1 MLSRQVELAELQPKL
16 LDWIRGKMPKAR
28 DLAISNLER
37 SGAGISNETFLFN
50 LSWQEKGKPESEAM
64 VLRCAPRSSPV
75 YPDYDLSL
83 QFRVMKA
90 LHAAK
95 LPVARVHWLE
105 QDEKVLGTGFYV
117 MGRIEGVV
125 PPEFP
130 PYHSFGVFFDA
141 APQKRARMWWSA
153 IEAMS
158 RVHQAD
164 WKKLGLSFLG
174 VPGGGTGPLD
184 RQLDYFERYLGWAK
198 DSPDE
203 RQPVLEAA
211 LKWLR
216 ENRYQPARVT
226 LCWGDARMPNTM
238 FSPDGDVVALFD
250 WEMAFLGDPQADLAF
265 FLLLDWV
272 DSEGYGIPRLE
283 GAPGRE
289 ETVRRYQ
296 ELTGWKVDQLHYNEV
311 FAVFR
316 AGIIMMKV
324 LKNFKKL
331 GVAMDQADA
340 ESNNPCTQRLASLL
354 GLPAPGAPTTADRQG
369 GGSHRHGAVPPD
381 RRRRRRLVRR
391 LREGHGHPP
400 RGRGRQPQLHAHGIG
415 GGLGGHT
422 AGRAG
427 PLQRLDRRQAEDRRR
442 HDPDAPAGRGHL
454 QAGQAVTLL
463 LERARAVGP
472 PIVRGPAAA
481 PVDRALDVL

>member
-1 MLSRQVELAELQPKL
+1 MLSRQVEPAELQPKL
-16 LDWIRGKMPKAR
+16 LEWIRGKMPKAR
-28 DLAISNLER
+28 DLAVSNLER

-50 LSWQEKGKPESEAM
+50 LSWQEKGRPNSEAM

-95 LPVARVHWLE
+95 LPVARVYWLE

-130 PYHSFGVFFDA
+130 PYHSFGVYFDSP
-141 APQKRARMWWSA
+141 PQKRARMWWSA

-164 WKKLGLSFLG
+164 WQKLGLSFLG

-198 DSPDE
+198 DSPEE

-211 LKWLR
+211 LSWLR

-238 FSPDGDVVALFD
+238 FSPEGDVVALFD

-289 ETVRRYQ
+289 ETVRRY
-296 ELTGWKVDQLHYNEV
+296 EDLTGWKVDQLRYNEV

-324 LKNFKKL
+324 LKNFKKM

-354 GLPAPGAPTTADRQG
+354 GLPAPGAPARQTVRVEDVTVTVQFHLTGEG
-369 GGSHRHGAVPPD
+369 GGDWYAVCEKGTAIRHEGVAANPSCTLTASAADWAAIQRGELD
-381 RRRRRRLVRR
+381 RFNAWTGGKLKIDGDMTLMLQLEEAISRL
-391 LREGHGHPP
+391 
-400 RGRGRQPQLHAHGIG
+400 GRQ
-415 GGLGGHT
+415 
-422 AGRAG
+422 
-427 PLQRLDRRQAEDRRR
+427 
-442 HDPDAPAGRGHL
+442 
-454 QAGQAVTLL
+454 
-463 LERARAVGP
+463 
-472 PIVRGPAAA
+472 
-481 PVDRALDVL
+481 

>member
-1 MLSRQVELAELQPKL
+1 
-16 LDWIRGKMPKAR
+16 
-28 DLAISNLER
+28 
-37 SGAGISNETFLFN
+37 
-50 LSWQEKGKPESEAM
+50 
-64 VLRCAPRSSPV
+64 
-75 YPDYDLSL
+75 
-83 QFRVMKA
+83 MKA

-216 ENRYQPARVT
+216 ENRLPAGAGDPVLGGCPHAQHHVQPGWRR
-226 LCWGDARMPNTM
+226 G
-238 FSPDGDVVALFD
+238 GALR
-250 WEMAFLGDPQADLAF
+250 LGDGL
-265 FLLLDWV
+265 
-272 DSEGYGIPRLE
+272 
-283 GAPGRE
+283 PGR
-289 ETVRRYQ
+289 
-296 ELTGWKVDQLHYNEV
+296 
-311 FAVFR
+311 
-316 AGIIMMKV
+316 
-324 LKNFKKL
+324 
-331 GVAMDQADA
+331 
-340 ESNNPCTQRLASLL
+340 P
-354 GLPAPGAPTTADRQG
+354 PG
-369 GGSHRHGAVPPD
+369 
-381 RRRRRRLVRR
+381 
-391 LREGHGHPP
+391 
-400 RGRGRQPQLHAHGIG
+400 
-415 GGLGGHT
+415 
-422 AGRAG
+422 
-427 PLQRLDRRQAEDRRR
+427 
-442 HDPDAPAGRGHL
+442 
-454 QAGQAVTLL
+454 
-463 LERARAVGP
+463 
-472 PIVRGPAAA
+472 
-481 PVDRALDVL
+481 

>member
-1 MLSRQVELAELQPKL
+1 MLSRQVELSELQSKL
-16 LDWIRGKMPKAR
+16 LDWLQNKMPEAR

-50 LSWQEKGKPESEAM
+50 LAWQDHGKPKSEAM

-75 YPDYDLSL
+75 YPDYDLSI

-90 LHAAK
+90 LHGARF
-95 LPVARVHWLE
+95 PVARVRWLE
-105 QDEKVLGTGFYV
+105 QDEKVLGTAFYV

-130 PYHSFGVFFDA
+130 PYHSFGVYFDA
-141 APQKRARMWWSA
+141 TPQQRSRMWWSA

-164 WKKLGLSFLG
+164 WKSLGLSFLG
-174 VPGGGTGPLD
+174 VPKGSTGPLD
-184 RQLDYFERYLGWAK
+184 RQLDYFERYLNWAK
-198 DSPDE
+198 DTPDE
-203 RQPVLEAA
+203 RQPILEAA

-216 ENRYQPARVT
+216 ENRYSPARVT

-316 AGIIMMKV
+316 AGIVMLKV

-331 GVAMDQADA
+331 GVAMPEADA

-354 GLPAPGAPTTADRQG
+354 GLPAPGAPARQTTRVEDVTVTVQFHLTGDG
-369 GGSHRHGAVPPD
+369 GGDWYAVCEKGTATRH
-381 RRRRRRLVRR
+381 
-391 LREGHGHPP
+391 EGIVENPNCTLTASAADWAAIQ
-400 RGRGRQPQLHAHGIG
+400 RGD
-415 GGLGGHT
+415 
-422 AGRAG
+422 
-427 PLQRLDRRQAEDRRR
+427 LDRFNAWTGGKLKIDG
-442 HDPDAPAGRGHL
+442 DMTLML
-454 QAGQAVTLL
+454 Q
-463 LERARAVGP
+463 LEEAISKLSR
-472 PIVRGPAAA
+472 
-481 PVDRALDVL
+481 

>member
-50 LSWQEKGKPESEAM
+50 LSWQEKGKPGSEAM

-105 QDEKVLGTGFYV
+105 PDEKVLGTGFYV

-164 WKKLGLSFLG
+164 WQKLGLSFLG

-238 FSPDGDVVALFD
+238 FSPDGDVAALFD

-289 ETVRRYQ
+289 ETVRRYE

-324 LKNFKKL
+324 LKNFKKM

-354 GLPAPGAPTTADRQG
+354 GLPAPGAPARQTVRVEEVTVTVQFHLTGEG
-369 GGSHRHGAVPPD
+369 GGDWYAVCEKGAAVRH
-381 RRRRRRLVRR
+381 
-391 LREGHGHPP
+391 EGVAPNP
-400 RGRGRQPQLHAHGIG
+400 SCTLTASAADWAAIQRGE
-415 GGLGGHT
+415 
-422 AGRAG
+422 
-427 PLQRLDRRQAEDRRR
+427 LDRFNAWTGGKLKIDG
-442 HDPDAPAGRGHL
+442 DMTLML
-454 QAGQAVTLL
+454 Q
-463 LERARAVGP
+463 LEEAISKLGKQ
-472 PIVRGPAAA
+472 
-481 PVDRALDVL
+481 

>member
-1 MLSRQVELAELQPKL
+1 MLSRQVELAELQSKL
-16 LDWIRGKMPKAR
+16 LAWLQKKMPDASN
-28 DLAISNLER
+28 LAISNLER

-50 LSWQEKGKPESEAM
+50 LTWQEHGKPKSEGM
-64 VLRCAPRSSPV
+64 VLRCAPRSFPV

-90 LHAAK
+90 LHGSK
-95 LPVARVHWLE
+95 VPVSKVHWLE
-105 QDEKVLGTGFYV
+105 QDEKVLGTAFYV
-117 MGRIEGVV
+117 MGKIEGVV

-130 PYHSFGVFFDA
+130 PYHSFGVYFA
-141 APQKRARMWWSA
+141 ATPQKRAKMWWSA

-158 RVHQAD
+158 RVHKAD
-164 WKKLGLSFLG
+164 WKALGLSFLG
-174 VPGGGTGPLD
+174 VPKGGTDPLD
-184 RQLDYFERYLGWAK
+184 KQLNYFERYLNWAK

-203 RQPVLEAA
+203 RQPILEAA
-211 LKWLR
+211 LKWLTD
-216 ENRYQPARVT
+216 NRYVPERVT

-238 FSPDGDVVALFD
+238 FSPEGEVVALFD

-296 ELTGWKVDQLHYNEV
+296 ELTGWKVDHLHYNEV

-316 AGIIMMKV
+316 AGVVMLKV

-331 GVAMDQADA
+331 GVAMPQEDA

-354 GLPAPGAPTTADRQG
+354 GLPAPGAPTRQTTRVEEVTVTVQFHLTGAGGCDWYAVCEKGTAT
-369 GGSHRHGAVPPD
+369 RH
-381 RRRRRRLVRR
+381 
-391 LREGHGHPP
+391 EGVVKNPNCTLTVSAADWAAIQ
-400 RGRGRQPQLHAHGIG
+400 RGE
-415 GGLGGHT
+415 
-422 AGRAG
+422 
-427 PLQRLDRRQAEDRRR
+427 LDRFNAWTGGKLKIDG
-442 HDPDAPAGRGHL
+442 DMTLML
-454 QAGQAVTLL
+454 Q
-463 LERARAVGP
+463 LEEAISKLSKG
-472 PIVRGPAAA
+472 
-481 PVDRALDVL
+481 

>member
-1 MLSRQVELAELQPKL
+1 
-16 LDWIRGKMPKAR
+16 
-28 DLAISNLER
+28 
-37 SGAGISNETFLFN
+37 
-50 LSWQEKGKPESEAM
+50 M

-95 LPVARVHWLE
+95 FPVARVHWLE
-105 QDEKVLGTGFYV
+105 KDEKVLGTPFYV

-130 PYHSFGVFFDA
+130 PYHSFGVFFEA
-141 APQKRARMWWSA
+141 TPQKRAKMWWSA
-153 IEAMS
+153 VEAMS

-174 VPGGGTGPLD
+174 VPKGGTDPLD
-184 RQLDYFERYLGWAK
+184 RQLDYFERYLNWAK
-198 DSPDE
+198 DSPE
-203 RQPVLEAA
+203 EKQPILESA

-216 ENRYQPARVT
+216 ENRYTPARVT

-283 GAPGRE
+283 GAPGRD
-289 ETVRRYQ
+289 ETVRRY
-296 ELTGWKVDQLHYNEV
+296 EGLTGWKVEQLHYNEV

-316 AGIIMMKV
+316 AGIVMMKV

-340 ESNNPCTQRLASLL
+340 ETNNPCTQRLASLL
-354 GLPAPGAPTTADRQG
+354 GLPAPGAPARQTTRVEDVTVTVQFHLTGDG
-369 GGSHRHGAVPPD
+369 GGDWYAVCEKGTATRH
-381 RRRRRRLVRR
+381 
-391 LREGHGHPP
+391 EGIVENPNCTLTASAADWAAIQ
-400 RGRGRQPQLHAHGIG
+400 RGE
-415 GGLGGHT
+415 
-422 AGRAG
+422 
-427 PLQRLDRRQAEDRRR
+427 LDRFNAWTGGKLKIDG
-442 HDPDAPAGRGHL
+442 DMTLML
-454 QAGQAVTLL
+454 Q
-463 LERARAVGP
+463 LEEAISKLSR
-472 PIVRGPAAA
+472 
-481 PVDRALDVL
+481 

>member
-28 DLAISNLER
+28 DLAISSLER

-141 APQKRARMWWSA
+141 APHKRARMWWSA

-164 WKKLGLSFLG
+164 WQKLGLSFLG

-216 ENRYQPARVT
+216 ENRYRPARVT

-238 FSPDGDVVALFD
+238 FSPDGDVAALFD

-289 ETVRRYQ
+289 ETVRRYE

-324 LKNFKKL
+324 LKNFKKM

-354 GLPAPGAPTTADRQG
+354 GLPAPGAPARQTVRVEEVTVTVQFHLTGEG
-369 GGSHRHGAVPPD
+369 GGDWYAVCEKGAAVRH
-381 RRRRRRLVRR
+381 
-391 LREGHGHPP
+391 EGVAPNP
-400 RGRGRQPQLHAHGIG
+400 SCTLTVSAADWAAIQRGE
-415 GGLGGHT
+415 
-422 AGRAG
+422 
-427 PLQRLDRRQAEDRRR
+427 LDRFNAWTGGKLKIDG
-442 HDPDAPAGRGHL
+442 DMTLML
-454 QAGQAVTLL
+454 Q
-463 LERARAVGP
+463 LEEAISKLGKQ
-472 PIVRGPAAA
+472 
-481 PVDRALDVL
+481 

>member
-1 MLSRQVELAELQPKL
+1 MLSRQVEAADLQPKL

-28 DLAISNLER
+28 DLAVSNLER

-130 PYHSFGVFFDA
+130 PYHSFGVFFEA

-238 FSPDGDVVALFD
+238 FSPDGDVAALFD

-289 ETVRRYQ
+289 ETVRRY
-296 ELTGWKVDQLHYNEV
+296 EDLTGWKVDQLHYNEV

-324 LKNFKKL
+324 LKNFKKM

-354 GLPAPGAPTTADRQG
+354 GLPAPGAPARQTVRVEEITVTVQFHLTGEG
-369 GGSHRHGAVPPD
+369 GGDWYAVCEKGAAVRHEGVAANPSCTLTASAADWAAIQRGELD
-381 RRRRRRLVRR
+381 RFNAWTGGKLKIDGDMT
-391 LREGHGHPP
+391 LMLQLEEAISKL
-400 RGRGRQPQLHAHGIG
+400 GRQ
-415 GGLGGHT
+415 
-422 AGRAG
+422 
-427 PLQRLDRRQAEDRRR
+427 
-442 HDPDAPAGRGHL
+442 
-454 QAGQAVTLL
+454 
-463 LERARAVGP
+463 
-472 PIVRGPAAA
+472 
-481 PVDRALDVL
+481 

>member
-1 MLSRQVELAELQPKL
+1 MLSRQVELAELQSKL
-16 LDWIRGKMPKAR
+16 LEWLQKKMLDAKN
-28 DLAISNLER
+28 LAISNLER

-50 LSWQEKGKPESEAM
+50 LTWQEHGKPKSEGM

-75 YPDYDLSL
+75 YPDYDLSI

-90 LHAAK
+90 LHGSK
-95 LPVARVHWLE
+95 VPVSKVYWLE
-105 QDEKVLGTGFYV
+105 EDEKVMGTAFYV
-117 MGRIEGVV
+117 MGKLEGVV

-130 PYHSFGVFFDA
+130 PYHSFGVYFEA
-141 APQKRARMWWSA
+141 TPQKRAKMWWSA

-158 RVHQAD
+158 RVHKAD

-174 VPGGGTGPLD
+174 VPKGVTDPLD
-184 RQLDYFERYLGWAK
+184 RQLNYFERYLNWAK

-203 RQPVLEAA
+203 KQPILEAA

-216 ENRYQPARVT
+216 DNRYVPERVT

-238 FSPDGDVVALFD
+238 FGPDGDVVALFD

-289 ETVRRYQ
+289 ETVQRYQ

-316 AGIIMMKV
+316 AGIVMLKV

-331 GVAMDQADA
+331 GVAMPQEDA

-354 GLPAPGAPTTADRQG
+354 GLPAPGAPTRQTTRVEEVTVAVQFHLTGDGGCDWYAVCEKGTAT
-369 GGSHRHGAVPPD
+369 RH
-381 RRRRRRLVRR
+381 
-391 LREGHGHPP
+391 EGVVANPNCTLTVSAADWAAIQ
-400 RGRGRQPQLHAHGIG
+400 RGE
-415 GGLGGHT
+415 
-422 AGRAG
+422 
-427 PLQRLDRRQAEDRRR
+427 LDRFNAWTGGKLKIDG
-442 HDPDAPAGRGHL
+442 DMTLML
-454 QAGQAVTLL
+454 Q
-463 LERARAVGP
+463 LEEA
-472 PIVRGPAAA
+472 ISK
-481 PVDRALDVL
+481 LSKQ

>member
-1 MLSRQVELAELQPKL
+1 MLSRQVELAELQSKL
-16 LDWIRGKMPKAR
+16 LEWLRKKMPDAQN
-28 DLAISNLER
+28 LAISNLER

-50 LSWQEKGKPESEAM
+50 LTWQEHGKPKSEGM

-75 YPDYDLSL
+75 YPDYDLSV

-90 LHAAK
+90 LHGSK
-95 LPVARVHWLE
+95 VPVSKVHWLE
-105 QDEKVLGTGFYV
+105 QDEKVLGTAFYV
-117 MGRIEGVV
+117 MSKIEGVV

-130 PYHSFGVFFDA
+130 PYHSFGVYFA
-141 APQKRARMWWSA
+141 ATPQKRAKMWWSA

-158 RVHQAD
+158 RVHKAD
-164 WKKLGLSFLG
+164 WKSLGLSFLG
-174 VPGGGTGPLD
+174 VPKSGTDALD
-184 RQLDYFERYLGWAK
+184 RQLNYFERYLNWAK

-216 ENRYQPARVT
+216 ENRYVPERVT

-238 FSPDGDVVALFD
+238 FSLDGDVVALFD

-289 ETVRRYQ
+289 ETVQRYQ
-296 ELTGWKVDQLHYNEV
+296 ELTGWKADQLHYNEV

-316 AGIIMMKV
+316 AGIVMLKV

-331 GVAMDQADA
+331 GVAMPQEDA

-354 GLPAPGAPTTADRQG
+354 GLPAPGAPTRQAVRVEEVTVTVQFHLTGDGGCDWYAVCEKGTAT
-369 GGSHRHGAVPPD
+369 RH
-381 RRRRRRLVRR
+381 
-391 LREGHGHPP
+391 EGVVDNPNCTLTVSAADWAAIQ
-400 RGRGRQPQLHAHGIG
+400 RGE
-415 GGLGGHT
+415 
-422 AGRAG
+422 
-427 PLQRLDRRQAEDRRR
+427 LDRFNAWTGGKLKIDG
-442 HDPDAPAGRGHL
+442 DMTLML
-454 QAGQAVTLL
+454 Q
-463 LERARAVGP
+463 LEEAISKLSR
-472 PIVRGPAAA
+472 
-481 PVDRALDVL
+481 